1 MLMKPTL
8 VPLFYGSGHYHH
20 APVVEYL
27 HGKTIPYAEQP
38 QRIENMRT
46 ALEKSGLVSLEAAVP
61 ALPRSAIL
69 QAHDAGMVDFLE
81 KSGGLLERVMSS
93 EAAAYQ
99 TDPDQHYWY
108 PSVFPVRPLM
118 NRLHDNARGPHGFYF
133 FDTEAPIGKGTWTAA
148 LESASLAYAG
158 AESLLTG
165 QTSTAYALC
174 RPPGHHAGADF
185 MGGYCYLNNAAI
197 ATHHLRSKGRVALI
211 DIDYHHGNGTQS
223 IFWNVPDVLFISLHV
238 DPDTDYPYYS
248 GYADE
253 TGIHNTIINLPL
265 SPGINGVDY
274 LAAFKSILPR
284 IRAFQPSSLVI
295 SLGFDTYEK
304 DPLGTFRLSL
314 DTYHHLAHKIASLA
328 LPTLLI
334 QEGGYAVDALGE
346 LSVSFLTGLTAS
358 A

>member
-1 MLMKPTL
+1 MKP
-8 VPLFYGSGHYHH
+8 VFYCPNHYQH
-20 APVVEYL
+20 APVTEYL

-38 QRIENMRT
+38 QRIENIRA
-46 ALEKSGLVSLEAAVP
+46 ALEKSGLVRLETAVP

-69 QAHDAGMVDFLE
+69 KAHDAGMVDFLE
-81 KSGGLLERVMSS
+81 KAGSLLERVMSS

-118 NRLHDNARGPHGFYF
+118 NRLRDNARGPHGFYF
-133 FDTEAPIGKGTWTAA
+133 FDTEAPIGKNTWAAA
-148 LESASLAYAG
+148 LDSASLAYAG
-158 AESLLTG
+158 AESLLSG
-165 QTSTAYALC
+165 QVSLAYALC

-197 ATHHLRSKGRVALI
+197 AAHHLRSKGRVALI

-223 IFWNVPDVLFISLHV
+223 IFWEIPDVLFVSLHA

-253 TGIHNTIINLPL
+253 TGTHNTIVNVPLP
-265 SPGINGVDY
+265 PGVNGMDY
-274 LAAFKSILPR
+274 LAAFESTLPR
-284 IRAFQPSSLVI
+284 IRAFQPASLVI

-304 DPLGTFRLSL
+304 DPLGTFRLTL
-314 DTYHHLAHKIASLA
+314 DTYCQLARHIAAFA

-334 QEGGYAVDALGE
+334 QEGGYAVDALGA
-346 LSVSFLTGLTAS
+346 LSISFLTGLIETA
-358 A
+358 